1 MEFWKI
7 CRALNNEIRLLM
19 LREIV
24 RSPNHELNVV
34 QVGDFV
40 GLKKAAASQYLKQLA
55 DAGFLNVERSGRYV
69 VCSSNLRKDAVMA
82 RLLNVLSDVL
92 SKSPRSNWQEG
103 VLKKVN
109 AFAHHV
115 RIAILRAVSAAGRC
129 GFAELAKVTGLPP
142 ATLRRQV
149 GILIEANVIDAG
161 EDAQGQRAY
170 SLARPGDALLR
181 VLLSLAVS

>member
-7 CRALNNEIRLLM
+7 CRALNNEVRLLM

-34 QVGDFV
+34 QTGDFV

-55 DAGFLNVERSGRYV
+55 DAGLLDVERSGR
-69 VCSSNLRKDAVMA
+69 SSNLRKDAAMA

-92 SKSPRSNWQEG
+92 STSPQRKWPEG

-149 GILIEANVIDAG
+149 GILIEAKVIDAG